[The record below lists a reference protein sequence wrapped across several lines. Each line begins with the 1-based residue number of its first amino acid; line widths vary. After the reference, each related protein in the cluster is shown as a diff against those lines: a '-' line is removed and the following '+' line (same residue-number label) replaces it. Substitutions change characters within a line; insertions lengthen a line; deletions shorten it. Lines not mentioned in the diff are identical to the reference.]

1 MIKVCM
7 ILGIMISM
15 FSVCYAADNIP
26 LDFNIYDG
34 TSIGAKAIGM
44 GEAFVALA
52 DTADA
57 PVWNP
62 AGLSMIPVNIFTLGS
77 NAYIDTKEEL
87 NDVLRNEPLRT
98 KKLVYFA
105 FASKKGGL
113 SWRALSDYKES
124 TYSDNGVQQV
134 WSDKEIK
141 VQKFSLSVAN
151 NYSPALICGLNI
163 NYFHGQFGLQQKKSI
178 SGVWQEPEVN
188 IDNGGGWGLD
198 TGFLYKMGAYSR
210 LGIVLEN
217 LPAYIYWNDYS
228 KDRLPLISRVGTAMT
243 FANML
248 TITYDYEHRKYYK
261 PQKFSR
267 KIYHMG
273 VEQSIMDTVFLRAG
287 MYGEDWNETKA
298 MTYSLGIGYT
308 KENYFFDVAV
318 KRFFVD
324 LSSDSAVSL
333 YTEDAVFRYVVSV
346 SFPFD

>member
-1 MIKVCM
+1 MIRVCM
-7 ILGIMISM
+7 IMAVMISM
-15 FSVCYAADNIP
+15 FSVCYGEDNLP
-26 LDFNIYDG
+26 LDFNRYDG

-77 NAYIDTKEEL
+77 NVFIDTREKLE
-87 NDVLRNEPLRT
+87 DVLRDDPLKN
-98 KKLVYFA
+98 KKVVYFA
-105 FASKKGGL
+105 FASTKGGL

-124 TYSDNGVQQV
+124 TYSNNSGEEI

-151 NYSPALICGLNI
+151 NYSPALLCGLNL
-163 NYFHGQFGLQQKKSI
+163 NYFHGQFGLQQKKMT

-188 IDNGGGWGLD
+188 IDSGGGWGLD
-198 TGFLYKMGAYSR
+198 IGILYTMGAYSR
-210 LGIVLEN
+210 LGIAAEN
-217 LPAYIYWNDYS
+217 LPAYIYWHDYS
-228 KDRLPLISRVGTAMT
+228 KDRLPLISRFGTAMT
-243 FANML
+243 FADML
-248 TITYDYEHRKYYK
+248 TITYDYEHRKYYV

-273 VEQSIMDTVFLRAG
+273 VEQSIMDVVFLRAG

-298 MTYSLGIGYT
+298 MTYSFGIGYA

-324 LSSDSAVSL
+324 LSSDSTVSL
-333 YTEDAVFRYVVSV
+333 YTEDPVFRYVVSV